1 VASRD
6 AEPLVLGGPSRR
18 PLPVDTRA
26 RSTGPSRGTGQ
37 VAPCSCKNF
46 KFWVK
51 RIAGIFSITTC
62 EGQVRG
68 MARCSAGPR
77 PTCKIDCDGGC
88 SCVYVYETNLCECEC
103 FESDGGKSN
112 QKYNLGNLISISVAD
127 LQLGQVAARLDRLL
141 LREVLV
147 PASRA
152 HEKVNLRVKRA
163 PFSAVIRTLGLST
176 RSPVKARRA
185 SKR

>member
-1 VASRD
+1 MT
-6 AEPLVLGGPSRR
+6 PSDV
-18 PLPVDTRA
+18 PAMPAAWVTW
-26 RSTGPSRGTGQ
+26 Q
-37 VAPCSCKNF
+37 VAPCPCKNF
-46 KFWVK
+46 KFRVDPP
-51 RIAGIFSITTC
+51 FITLH

-77 PTCKIDCDGGC
+77 PTCKIDCNGGC
-88 SCVYVYETNLCECEC
+88 SCVYVYETNQCECEC
-103 FESDGGKSN
+103 FESDGEKSN

-127 LQLGQVAARLDRLL
+127 LQLEQVAARLDRLL

-176 RSPVKARRA
+176 RSPVKVRRA